1 MARISTYATDTDV
14 NSSDRLLGTEYGS
27 DLTKNYTVRSIGE
40 HLRDRGI
47 VTGGIQLV
55 YSFRQNASDFSNG
68 EFMLSALGGNAVAMS
83 AITSIAINKTEI
95 GGLDTEVLLRQM
107 LTDNIAIY
115 GADVKNT
122 FGEYEAGVI
131 TENDTSLVVAL
142 TVVASN
148 GSLVDGDRYY
158 ISKIPAAIA
167 SWGNITGTITDQ
179 TDLVT
184 YINNNT
190 VQNGQE
196 VLDALNEGGL
206 ESIDLGSSQVPVK
219 INSLSI
225 TDADGNTY
233 SFPDFDANANSGQG
247 YILYTDATGNLNW
260 KEFPLNLVGTTFVA
274 DPGTL

>member
-1 MARISTYATDTDV
+1 MARISTYPVDD
-14 NSSDRLLGTEYGS
+14 NISGNDKLIGS
-27 DLTKNYTVRSIGE
+27 EASTNLTKNYTVQKVGE
-40 HLRDRGI
+40 FLRDRGV

-55 YSFRQNASDFSNG
+55 YSFQDDVTEYDNG
-68 EFMLSALGGNAVAMS
+68 QFMLSASGGNAVAMS
-83 AITSIAINKTEI
+83 AITSITINKTEI

-122 FGEYEAGVI
+122 FGEYTAGVI

-142 TVVASN
+142 TAVASN

-158 ISKIPAAIA
+158 ISKIPAAIVP
-167 SWGNITGTITDQ
+167 IKTGADIVEA
-179 TDLVT
+179 L
-184 YINNNT
+184 NT
-190 VQNGQE
+190 VTPVVLTSRLQSAGLQVNG
-196 VLDALNEGGL
+196 EGISYTL
-206 ESIDLGSSQVPVK
+206 
-219 INSLSI
+219 
-225 TDADGNTY
+225 
-233 SFPDFDANANSGQG
+233 PDPDENANSGQG

>member
-14 NSSDRLLGTEYGS
+14 SSSDRLLGTEFGS

-68 EFMLSALGGNAVAMS
+68 EFMLSASGGNAVAMS

-107 LTDNIAIY
+107 FTDNIAIY

-122 FGEYEAGVI
+122 FGEYEAGAI
-131 TENDTSLVVAL
+131 TENATSLIIAL
-142 TVVASN
+142 TPVAHN
-148 GSLVDGDRYY
+148 GSLVNGDRYY
-158 ISKIPAAIA
+158 ISKIPQA
-167 SWGNITGTITDQ
+167 SVPIRTGADVVQ
-179 TDLVT
+179 ALSNVT
-184 YINNNT
+184 PIVLADSRVE
-190 VQNGQE
+190 VQGIKIIE
-196 VLDALNEGGL
+196 EGGVSYTL
-206 ESIDLGSSQVPVK
+206 
-219 INSLSI
+219 
-225 TDADGNTY
+225 
-233 SFPDFDANANSGQG
+233 PDPDENANSGQG

-260 KEFPLNLVGTTFVA
+260 KEFPLDQVGEEFRA
-274 DPGTL
+274 DGGQYSD